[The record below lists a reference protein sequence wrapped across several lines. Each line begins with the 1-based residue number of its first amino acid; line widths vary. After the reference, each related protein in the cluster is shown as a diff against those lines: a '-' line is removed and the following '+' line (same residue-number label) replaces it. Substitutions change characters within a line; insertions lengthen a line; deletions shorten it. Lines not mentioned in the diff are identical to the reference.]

1 MSEEWQ
7 YQVRI
12 NLPAAAAELA
22 RRDPNAPELRP
33 PADILARHRAM
44 LTCQFEEFAGY
55 VAEAERE
62 GIGHY
67 PLYEWTKKTIEDPA
81 KKAKYLQVF
90 TLYIDGQE
98 VYPKARAEALV
109 ADLQP
114 LVDAGQITRIA
125 QYDTNPANNPQ
136 PPARPAT

>member
-1 MSEEWQ
+1 MSKEWQ

-12 NLPAAAAELA
+12 DLPPATAELA
-22 RRDPNAPELRP
+22 RRDLGAPELRP
-33 PADILARHRAM
+33 VAAILARHQAT
-44 LTCQFEEFAGY
+44 LTCQFDAFAGY
-55 VAEAERE
+55 VAEAEHE
-62 GIGHY
+62 GVGDY

-90 TLYIDGQE
+90 TFYIDGHE

-114 LVDAGQITRIA
+114 LVDAGMITRVA
-125 QYDTNPANNPQ
+125 QYDTNPTKNPQ
-136 PPARPAT
+136 PPARSAT

>member
-33 PADILARHRAM
+33 LAAILARHQAM
-44 LTCQFEEFAGY
+44 LTCQFDAFAGY

-62 GIGHY
+62 GIGNY

-114 LVDAGQITRIA
+114 LVDAGQITRMA

-136 PPARPAT
+136 PQARPAT